1 MNLSE
6 FKSSTHR
13 DRSLTYS
20 RQESLHNKTSRSG
33 SHSSDM
39 IESEYNINPSR
50 EMARLHKVHRSSN
63 SLIYSVSSYRKQKKN
78 RPRHM
83 SLIKKAFREFGSKE
97 VEIDCLSVSDASE
110 KSEEKDNSAATER

>member
-1 MNLSE
+1 MLLNDNRPITMLNVIQEDDEMNLSE

-20 RQESLHNKTSRSG
+20 VHDSNHLKTSRSG

-39 IESEYNINPSR
+39 IESEYNNNPSR
-50 EMARLHKVHRSSN
+50 DLARLHKVHRSTN
-63 SLIYSVSSYRKQKKN
+63 SLIYSVSSQRKQKKS

-83 SLIKKAFREFGSKE
+83 TLSKK
-97 VEIDCLSVSDASE
+97 
-110 KSEEKDNSAATER
+110 